1 MTIATDLL
9 LKAVEA
15 ALLADD
21 HAGGTGDLT
30 ADVGALVRDRGL
42 ETALQAARVRQ
53 RIGFLTDVANCAEF
67 VLPKYRRRR
76 R

>member
-1 MTIATDLL
+1 MTIATELL